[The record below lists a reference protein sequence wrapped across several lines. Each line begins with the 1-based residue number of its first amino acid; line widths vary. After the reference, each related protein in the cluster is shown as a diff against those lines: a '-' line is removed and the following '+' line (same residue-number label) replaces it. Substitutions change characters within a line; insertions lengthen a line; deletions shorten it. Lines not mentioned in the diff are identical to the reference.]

1 MMYTFPAI
9 ECSDLSTNFEGL
21 PIRELNKALKSV
33 YVGARKTS
41 LRFPR
46 EVNNRA
52 FDMLQTFS

>member
-1 MMYTFPAI
+1 MMYTFPAT

-52 FDMLQTFS
+52 FDML